1 MFKFATQ
8 FYVSI
13 LQRSYDKN
21 TLPDTVKYIRTYI
34 NDDETCA
41 RWLISEFVNK
51 EVLVE
56 CFLENTIPFMR
67 QILAGLLY
75 CAMLKVWDSDRRML
89 NKYWED
95 ISKKQQTTQATV
107 LGNFILCLLSLL
119 PKVLEYSNNHSQW
132 F

>member
-13 LQRSYDKN
+13 LQRSFDKN

-41 RWLISEFVNK
+41 RWLISEFVNF

-56 CFLENTIPFMR
+56 CFLESTMPFMR

-75 CAMLKVWDSDRRML
+75 CAMLKVWDTDKKTI
-89 NKYWED
+89 NKYWDD
-95 ISKKQQTTQATV
+95 IAKGVHPA
-107 LGNFILCLLSLL
+107 
-119 PKVLEYSNNHSQW
+119 
-132 F
+132 